1 MTTKGTPPTQPDEP
15 DTFET
20 FKNCGKRQ
28 WFFGGA
34 LAMRKGV
41 LDGFWPAQI
50 SVFQRLY
57 SRGLTLIL
65 TNKVGIYRGCHGR
78 HSF

>member
-28 WFFGGA
+28 WFFGGGISDEEGCPRWI
-34 LAMRKGV
+34 LACTNFGV
-41 LDGFWPAQI
+41 PEA
-50 SVFQRLY
+50 VFQRSY
-57 SRGLTLIL
+57 TDID
-65 TNKVGIYRGCHGR
+65 K
-78 HSF
+78 